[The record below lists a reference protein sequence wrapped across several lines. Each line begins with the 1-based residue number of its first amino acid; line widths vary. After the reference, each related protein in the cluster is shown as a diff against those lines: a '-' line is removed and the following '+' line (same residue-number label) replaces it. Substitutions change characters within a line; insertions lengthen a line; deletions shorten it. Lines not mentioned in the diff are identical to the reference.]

1 MCMHE
6 IILKLNKNIFLKIGL
21 IILTVIL
28 VLFLAVCITI
38 KHFISY
44 SLIENQ
50 IFKLMGL
57 RLELIEPRSHFDYK
71 FNLNTKAKVI
81 NIYDSKKEIN
91 FITIQNPDISFKPL
105 GLIFKKAYFKKIN
118 ADRIIINATKNSDGK
133 IDILALISDD
143 FLKKIKNN
151 NIKITKL
158 NSQIENI
165 IFNFDNNYEIK
176 NNIKFTFKNT
186 NINISKKDKIFIVNQ
201 KGTVETNISNN
212 KQTAD
217 FSIDVNSKYQTKNFA
232 FSDLNADISFKNINL
247 FIFNDLAK
255 KYISKDIAILNG
267 NAQLDIKTQDK
278 EKNIQKLVLSIKN
291 PTLTL
296 KNNKIIAP
304 FKDNME
310 TVILFSL
317 NKNKITIDN
326 ATTKAKDL
334 SLNLKGQILKPFSK
348 KPDTDLDIAISN
360 TQLNNLIYF
369 IPDNAI
375 FYRPKGIPVL
385 KNSNFFANLNGN
397 LKLKTFPLDI
407 TGDLKA
413 QNIYIPKYPK
423 AYRQNDVNAK
433 FMGDK
438 VRIYTRVYTPDN
450 EYVTINGISN
460 LDNSLWGNYSIKST
474 QKIDLKF
481 AQLYLV
487 PIQQIIGFNIGPV
500 PIMDISG
507 YGNIDI
513 DTKGT
518 LSDAQIF
525 GEFNAYDANAKIQG
539 LDAKLENAKCRLIFN
554 DRKLIIREIKGKLDG
569 ADFTLS
575 GTGNTKG
582 EIELNSNI
590 KNANSD
596 KILKTLKNSIISKP
610 YISLIDNIK
619 NTQGNIDLI
628 IQLSGLIKD
637 YENAE
642 FFEALS
648 PKIFVKFNN
657 NKVVLRNDIYID
669 KLQGTI
675 DSLTNKIFAE
685 GSFNIQN
692 SKFTYTF
699 NTKDSL
705 TLISKNKKTNVN
717 LELNSNKIMFSDMLS
732 MLKKSNLADEK
743 TKKILSQMNDI
754 DFCSKLSLK
763 SFGEISID
771 DINFKKFKHNGY
783 IVGLNSNTNKN
794 FKFDSGI
801 IKIINDKIVLDNLS
815 AKIKEGSIKIKGSVL
830 NIGQNKPYSDVA
842 ININNLDFEN
852 INKLISNIKISKG
865 AIKNGAIILK
875 GNDVKLNSLSLNWDS
890 TPIFLNAKI
899 KNIYDSPSID
909 SDFSTIIDEVSSD
922 NIINPH
928 LISPVKI
935 IGEVPIKGSL
945 KGNQN
950 NYTFDFSATIPKNS
964 DISFNGANI
973 GDINYKREFSGKISI
988 VDNIATLNNL
998 KLVKFIAN
1006 QNNKVNPI
1014 TAFKVNGQI
1023 IQKNNNISYNDL
1035 KVATYS
1041 PVNVRIL
1048 NLLFKKSILKKGNFD
1063 CNVNLNGDIKLPE
1076 ISGKITLYDLD
1087 IPLYSTQ
1094 INNIKINISKK
1105 FIDGEILAKNKQ
1117 SDMKLNFHALNKL
1130 EPPYTIKDVILSSNK
1145 LEILNLIDTLTPA
1158 NQKTDIKLKSDI
1170 SIKPNDIIIEK
1181 GNFNIKEATYNKITI
1196 NNLKGNLKYKKGLIN
1211 LSDVIFDIAE
1221 GKINAYGKYD
1231 LNTTKLNLNAK
1242 MEDCDSNILSHDF
1255 LGLQNQIYG
1264 KMNGDIELSTKALN
1278 TMQAIQNIE
1287 SKIYFS
1293 INNGKMPKLGSLE
1306 YLLRAGNLFKNGLLG
1321 LSLNNIIEVL
1331 TPYKTGEFEKIT
1343 GSLSISKGE
1352 IDKLNILSKG
1362 KNLSLLLEGNYSI
1375 LENFADIK
1383 IYGKLSQN
1391 ISNAL
1396 GALGN
1401 ASISQFVDIIT
1412 QVKRNKYENN
1422 SELQEKLNNI
1432 PSIEIED
1439 PKPRYF
1445 KVKVLGDIN
1454 KDNYIKSFNW
1464 L

>member
-1 MCMHE
+1 MRE
-6 IILKLNKNIFLKIGL
+6 IISKLNKNIFLKIGL
-21 IILTVIL
+21 ITFTVL
-28 VLFLAVCITI
+28 LALFLAICITI
-38 KHFISY
+38 KYFISY

-57 RLELIEPRSHFDYK
+57 KLELIEPHSYFDYK
-71 FNLNTKAKVI
+71 FNLNTKAKAI

-91 FITIQNPDISFKPL
+91 FITIQNPDISLKPL
-105 GLIFKKAYFKKIN
+105 GFLFKKAYFKRIN
-118 ADRIIINATKNSDGK
+118 ADRIIINTTRDSSGK
-133 IDILALISDD
+133 IDILALFDNE
-143 FLKKIKNN
+143 FLKKIENN

-158 NSQIENI
+158 NSKIKNI

-176 NNIKFTFKNT
+176 NNIKFTFKDT
-186 NINISKKDKIFIVNQ
+186 NINISKKDKIFIINQ

-217 FSIDVNSKYQTKNFA
+217 FSIDINSKYQTKNFI
-232 FSDLNADISFKNINL
+232 FSDLDANISFKNINL

-255 KYISKDIAILNG
+255 KYLSKDIAILNG
-267 NAQLDIKTQDK
+267 TAQLDIRTQDK

-304 FKDNME
+304 FKDTIEINA
-310 TVILFSL
+310 LFSL
-317 NKNKITIDN
+317 NKNKFTIDN
-326 ATTKAKDL
+326 ATTKSKDL
-334 SLNLKGQILKPFSK
+334 LINLKGEILKPFSK
-348 KPDTDLDIAISN
+348 KPDTNLNIEISN

-375 FYRPKGIPVL
+375 FYRPKGIPTL

-397 LKLKTFPLDI
+397 LKIKTFPLDI

-413 QNIYIPKYPK
+413 QNVYIPKYPK

-474 QKIDLKF
+474 SKVDLKF

-507 YGNIDI
+507 YGNINI

-525 GEFNAYDANAKIQG
+525 GEFNAYNASAKIEG
-539 LDAKLENAKCRLIFN
+539 LDAKLENAKCKLFFN
-554 DRKLIIREIKGKLDG
+554 DRKLIIKEVKGKLDG
-569 ADFTLS
+569 ADFTLN

-582 EIELNSNI
+582 EVELNSNI
-590 KNANSD
+590 KNANAD

-610 YISLIDNIK
+610 YTALIDNIK
-619 NTQGNIDLI
+619 NAQGNIDLI
-628 IQLSGLIKD
+628 IQLNGLIKD
-637 YENAE
+637 FENAE

-648 PKIFVKFNN
+648 PKIFVEFND
-657 NKVVLRNDIYID
+657 NKITFKNGLYIE
-669 KLQGTI
+669 KLQGKL
-675 DSLTNKIFAE
+675 DSLTNKIFAQ
-685 GSFNIQN
+685 GTFNIQN
-692 SKFTYTF
+692 SKFSFMF
-699 NTKDSL
+699 NTKESL
-705 TLISKNKKTNVN
+705 ALISKNKKSNVN
-717 LELNSNKIMFSDMLS
+717 LELNSNRIMFSDITS
-732 MLKKSNLADEK
+732 MLKKSDFENEK
-743 TKKILSQMNDI
+743 IKKIVSQINDI
-754 DFCSKLSLK
+754 DFSSKLCLK
-763 SFGEISID
+763 SSGEISID

-783 IVGLNSNTNKN
+783 LVGLNDNKNKN
-794 FKFDSGI
+794 FKFTSGI
-801 IKIINDKIVLDNLS
+801 IKIINDKIIFENLS
-815 AKIKEGSIKIKGSVL
+815 AKIKEGSIKIKGSIL
-830 NIGQNKPYSDVA
+830 NITQNKPYNDIAV
-842 ININNLDFEN
+842 NINNLDFEN
-852 INKLISNIKISKG
+852 INKLLPNIKISKG
-865 AIKNGAIILK
+865 IIKNGTIILK

-899 KNIYDSPSID
+899 KNIYELPYID
-909 SDFSTIIDEVSSD
+909 SDFSTIIDEISSD

-928 LISPVKI
+928 LISPLKI

-964 DISFNGANI
+964 DISYNGANI

-988 VDNIATLNNL
+988 ADNIATLSNL

-1014 TAFKVNGQI
+1014 TAFKVNGQV

-1035 KVATYS
+1035 KVITYS

-1063 CNVNLNGDIKLPE
+1063 CNINLSGDIKLPD
-1076 ISGKITLYDLD
+1076 ISGKISLYDLD

-1145 LEILNLIDTLTPA
+1145 LEILKLIDTLTPA

-1181 GNFNIKEATYNKITI
+1181 GNFNIKEANYNKITI
-1196 NNLKGNLKYKKGLIN
+1196 NNLKGNLNYKNGLIN
-1211 LSDVIFDIAE
+1211 LSDVIFDIAQ

-1231 LNTTKLNLNAK
+1231 LNSTKLKLSAK
-1242 MEDCDSNILSHDF
+1242 MEDCDSNILSRDF

-1264 KMNGDIELSTKALN
+1264 KMNGNIELSTKALN

-1287 SKIYFS
+1287 SKIDFS

-1343 GSLSISKGE
+1343 GNLSISKGE
-1352 IDKLNILSKG
+1352 IDRLNILSKG

-1375 LENFADIK
+1375 LESFADIK

-1422 SELQEKLNNI
+1422 SELQEKLDKI